1 MPHLTNDQLT
11 LALAIVAGAAL
22 IAFFFVL
29 ILALRVRK
37 LRREYA
43 ILRGDGAE
51 KDVVAATG
59 RAMRQIEAIDRRVD
73 GVVKAQERQ
82 AEDARLAIQKF
93 GIVRYDA
100 FEEMGGRLS
109 FSAALL
115 DDHGNGVVFTSING
129 RTETRTYAKPV
140 KALASEYNLSEEE
153 QAAIATAAAAHDRA
167 GESRAS
173 VSR

>member
-1 MPHLTNDQLT
+1 MPDLTNDQLT
-11 LALAIVAGAAL
+11 LALLIVATLAL

-43 ILRGDGAE
+43 ILRGEGSE
-51 KDVVAATG
+51 KDIVAATG

-73 GVVKAQERQ
+73 GVVKAQDRQ
-82 AEDARLAIQKF
+82 AAVGRHALQKF

-109 FSAALL
+109 FSAAFL
-115 DDHGNGVVFTSING
+115 DDHGDGVVFTSING

-140 KALASEYNLSEEE
+140 KALASDYNLSEEE
-153 QAAIATAAAAHDRA
+153 RSAIATAAAATERTEA
-167 GESRAS
+167 PAPVAR
-173 VSR
+173 

>member
-1 MPHLTNDQLT
+1 VPDFTNDQLT
-11 LALAIVAGAAL
+11 LILLVVAILAV
-22 IAFFFVL
+22 IAFLFVL

-43 ILRGDGAE
+43 ILRGEGSE
-51 KDVVAATG
+51 KDIVAATG

-73 GVVKAQERQ
+73 GVVKSQDRQ
-82 AEDARLAIQKF
+82 AAMGRLALQKF

-109 FSAALL
+109 FSCAFL
-115 DDHGNGVVFTSING
+115 DDHGDGVVFTSING

-140 KALASEYNLSEEE
+140 NALASEYNLSDEERS
-153 QAAIATAAAAHDRA
+153 AIAAAAA
-167 GESRAS
+167 GTERTETAAP

>member
-1 MPHLTNDQLT
+1 VPDLTNDQLT
-11 LALAIVAGAAL
+11 LVLLAVALFALVAFL
-22 IAFFFVL
+22 FVL

-43 ILRGDGAE
+43 ILRGEGSE
-51 KDVVAATG
+51 KDIVAATG
-59 RAMRQIEAIDRRVD
+59 RAMRQIESIDRRVD

-82 AEDARLAIQKF
+82 AAVTRTALQKF

-109 FSAALL
+109 FSAAFL
-115 DDHGNGVVFTSING
+115 DDHGDGVVFTSING

-140 KALASEYNLSEEE
+140 KALASDYNLSEEE
-153 QAAIATAAAAHDRA
+153 RSAIATAAASMERTEVPAP
-167 GESRAS
+167 

>member
-1 MPHLTNDQLT
+1 MPDFTIDQLT
-11 LALAIVAGAAL
+11 LALVVVAGLAL
-22 IAFFFVL
+22 VAFLFVL

-43 ILRGDGAE
+43 ILRGEGSE
-51 KDVVAATG
+51 KDIVAATG
-59 RAMRQIEAIDRRVD
+59 SAMRRVEAIDRRVD

-82 AEDARLAIQKF
+82 AEVARLAIQKF

-115 DDHGNGVVFTSING
+115 DDHGDGVVLTSING
-129 RTETRTYAKPV
+129 RTETRTYAKTV
-140 KALASEYNLSEEE
+140 KGLTSDYNLSDEE
-153 QAAIATAAAAHDRA
+153 QAAIAAAAAASERVDSPA
-167 GESRAS
+167 SISR
-173 VSR
+173 